1 MKKKKAAQCCLASKV
16 TCICQKYLH
25 ESRHQHACRRRRS
38 NGGRFITKTN
48 EDGTIVQEE
57 DTGEGQVYQEGMV
70 PTQEHSAQEH
80 AYSNVVPAPESN
92 RVQMTPQGPEQTE

>member
-1 MKKKKAAQCCLASKV
+1 M
-16 TCICQKYLH
+16 
-25 ESRHQHACRRRRS
+25 
-38 NGGRFITKTN
+38 
-48 EDGTIVQEE
+48 QEE